1 MFPSQLT
8 VLIWVQHWF
17 IVGFILIQDLSQLLH
32 QRKFHA
38 PSSHCCRVSPLLYQ
52 RKFCAASLHE
62 QSNKWTK
69 SRTDSRT
76 NQRSKEEWA
85 NRILL
90 SDQKRQVY
98 SHISVG
104 CCIRLKQQCLI
115 LLWQVFFLISVG
127 CCIRRKWMFKRL
139 INEDSSTC
147 NLLKVQ
153 KFSISWALLRWK
165 NQSKLKTV
173 LPLNSWA
180 HATIKNQSELE
191 TVLPLNSW
199 AHATIKNQSE
209 LETVLPLNS
218 WAPAMIKK
226 SEQVGNSA
234 STQSCGLCHDKTEQ
248 DNRTSLNLEWENEAH
263 STLSETIEPRSTL
276 SETIEP
282 HSTSSETIEPRST
295 SSETIEPHSKPIK
308 QGFLKVASL
317 ALFSSICAYGT
328 MTVLVQPYQTIAKP
342 KPSLLTTAVN
352 SFHRVNT
359 LYDGTVNCFST
370 LVQSSE
376 ASNETFTYK

>member
-52 RKFCAASLHE
+52 RKFCAVSLHE

-165 NQSKLKTV
+165 KSERV
-173 LPLNSWA
+173 ENSA
-180 HATIKNQSELE
+180 STQLVGSCHD
-191 TVLPLNSW
+191 
-199 AHATIKNQSE
+199 
-209 LETVLPLNS
+209 
-218 WAPAMIKK
+218 KK
-226 SEQVGNSA
+226 SERVGNSA
-234 STQSCGLCHDKTEQ
+234 STQSRGLCHDKTEQ
-248 DNRTSLNLEWENEAH
+248 DNRTSLNLEWDNEAH
-263 STLSETIEPRSTL
+263 STLSETIEPRSTS